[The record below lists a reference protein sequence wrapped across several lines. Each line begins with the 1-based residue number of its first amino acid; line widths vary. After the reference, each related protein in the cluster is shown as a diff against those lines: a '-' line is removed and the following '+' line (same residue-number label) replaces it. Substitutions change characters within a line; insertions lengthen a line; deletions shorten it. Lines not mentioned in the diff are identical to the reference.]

1 MKSEKRVR
9 KSLKPE
15 KRQGRMRTQPGTE
28 YIARMGSSWLPVS
41 TISTPAVGNCQY
53 FSIEARIRDKLWVS
67 IILAGFGC
75 I

>member
-1 MKSEKRVR
+1 MKSEKRVG
-9 KSLKPE
+9 KNLEPE

-28 YIARMGSSWLPVS
+28 YIARMGTTVCPPSLP
-41 TISTPAVGNCQY
+41 PAVGHCQY
-53 FSIEARIRDKLWVS
+53 FSIEARIWDKLWVS